1 MCGKIW
7 FRNRRSGIFAFE
19 NSVLNGVS
27 SLLYIIANET
37 AGSGAGAA
45 VFGRVCALLRDREIP
60 FRADRTEF
68 PGHAVR
74 LADAAVSAGETD
86 IVCIGGD
93 GTLSEVVNGL
103 AGRFVT
109 LYFVPCGTGNDFVK
123 VLHLPKD
130 PLEALEA
137 QLSGT
142 PRKIDVGRLN
152 DMHFINVS
160 GSGFDVEVL
169 RQAARFKKLGKGLL
183 PYLLG
188 IFAAL
193 RHFRALPVEITADGK
208 TEKTEVTIFSVG
220 NGCYIGGGMKA
231 VPHASPYDGLFDVV
245 IARKFSRPA
254 ILRMLTKFI
263 PGKHTTLP
271 GIREFRCREIT
282 FRCPGMVLDVD
293 GELIPMDEARYGL
306 LPGALGVKLPG
317 SPA

>member
-1 MCGKIW
+1 M
-7 FRNRRSGIFAFE
+7 
-19 NSVLNGVS
+19 
-27 SLLYIIANET
+27 LYIIANET
-37 AGSGAGAA
+37 AGSGDGAA
-45 VFGRVCALLRDREIP
+45 ALERVCALLRAKEIP
-60 FRADRTEF
+60 FRVDRTES
-68 PGHAVR
+68 PGHATR
-74 LADAAVSAGETD
+74 LADEAVSAGETE
-86 IVCIGGD
+86 IVCVGGD
-93 GTLSEVVNGL
+93 GTLFEVVNGL

-130 PLEALEA
+130 PVEALEA
-137 QLSGT
+137 QLSGV
-142 PRKIDVGRLN
+142 PGKIDVGRLN

-169 RQAARFKKLGKGLL
+169 RQASRFKKLGRGLL

-193 RHFRALPVEITADGK
+193 RRFRALLVEITTGGK

-231 VPHASPYDGLFDVV
+231 VPHAIPDDGLFDVV
-245 IARKFSRPA
+245 IAQKFSRPA

-263 PGKHTTLP
+263 PGKHTALP

-293 GELIPMDEARYGL
+293 GELIPVDEARYEL
-306 LPGALGVKLPG
+306 LPGAIGVKLP
-317 SPA
+317 A

>member
-1 MCGKIW
+1 MIPEKG
-7 FRNRRSGIFAFE
+7 FGVFLYD

-27 SLLYIIANET
+27 SMLYIIANET

-45 VFGRVCALLRDREIP
+45 AFGRVRALLQDRGIP

-68 PGHAVR
+68 HGHATR
-74 LADAAVSAGETD
+74 LADAAVAAGETD

-93 GTLSEVVNGL
+93 GTLFEVVNGL

-130 PLEALEA
+130 PVEALEA

-169 RQAARFKKLGKGLL
+169 RQAARFKKFGKGLL

-208 TEKTEVTIFSVG
+208 TEKAEVTIFSVG

-231 VPHASPYDGLFDVV
+231 VPHASPDDGLFDVV
-245 IARKFSRPA
+245 IAQKFSRPA

-271 GIREFRCREIT
+271 GIREFRCRKIT

-293 GELIPMDEARYGL
+293 GELIPMDEACYEL
-306 LPGALGVKLPG
+306 LPGALGVKLPETR
-317 SPA
+317 A

>member
-1 MCGKIW
+1 M
-7 FRNRRSGIFAFE
+7 
-19 NSVLNGVS
+19 
-27 SLLYIIANET
+27 LYIIVNET

-45 VFGRVCALLRDREIP
+45 AFRDVCALLREMKIP
-60 FRADRTEF
+60 FRSDRTEA
-68 PGHAVR
+68 PGHAAR

-86 IVCIGGD
+86 IVCVGGD
-93 GTLSEVVNGL
+93 GTLSEVVNGI

-123 VLHLPKD
+123 VLNLPKD
-130 PLEALEA
+130 PVEALRV
-137 QLSGT
+137 QLAGS
-142 PRKIDVGRLN
+142 PRKIDIGRLN
-152 DMHFINVS
+152 SLYFINVS

-169 RQAARFKKLGKGLL
+169 RQAARFKKLGKGIL

-193 RHFRALPVEITADGK
+193 RRFRALPVEIITEGK
-208 TEKTEVTIFSVG
+208 TEKAEVTIFSVG

-231 VPHASPYDGLFDVV
+231 VPHALPDDGLFDVV

-254 ILRMLTKFI
+254 ILRMLSKFI
-263 PGKHTTLP
+263 PGKHTSLP

-293 GELIPMDEARYGL
+293 GELIPMDEARYQL
-306 LPGALGVKLPG
+306 LPGALGVRLPEN
-317 SPA
+317 PA